1 MKGWVAVRSPSGPT
15 FDLKFFHVI
24 IHVVLQRYVE
34 KMLNCCINM
43 LLLCIADII
52 GIYKVFLN

>member
-24 IHVVLQRYVE
+24 IHVVLQKYFV
-34 KMLNCCINM
+34 KTYFVAL
-43 LLLCIADII
+43 D
-52 GIYKVFLN
+52 